1 MTAVKIEKKFL
12 MKKLESDELK
22 KQLHAL
28 LVEFVMFSIALVSDL
43 TENNIELQSE
53 TAKVFLI
60 FVNLFIK

>member
-1 MTAVKIEKKFL
+1 

-28 LVEFVMFSIALVSDL
+28 LVEFVMFSISLVSDL